1 MKYVIGCDV
10 GTQGLKVLL
19 WREDGSILGVETEE
33 FPVLYPRPAWAE
45 QEVGHWWRAMTRAVP
60 RLCAEGG
67 VRPEEVVA
75 IGVDGTVDG
84 FVPVAQG
91 GEPLAPY
98 ILWMDR
104 RAVQE
109 CEEIATRFSSEH
121 LFRLT
126 GLNVDA
132 SHTAPKIL
140 WTRANLPQV
149 YARSWKFMPST
160 TYLVYLLTGEVAVD
174 YSQASSTLLFDV
186 VGRQWASWLLQDLGI
201 DPALLPDVRPATDVV
216 GHLTREAAQALGL
229 RPETLVVV
237 GCGDEH
243 ASCVGAGVLEP
254 GVVADII
261 GTAEPVCVSAVGP
274 VFDPSR
280 LVETHCHA
288 HPERWL
294 LENPGFVSGGN
305 YRWFRDHFYGPE
317 TSYEVLNREA
327 EAVAPGAEGVIFLPC
342 MMGAM
347 APEWNNKARGVF
359 YGLTLAH
366 GRGHLARA
374 ILEGAAYAL
383 RSIVES
389 MRNAGCET
397 AEIRAVGGGARSRLA
412 RQIRADVTGVPV
424 VTVSTVE
431 TAALGAA
438 LLAAVGS
445 GLGQNLQE
453 VAQRTVR
460 VVERVDPDPKNR
472 ALYDQS
478 YGAFLRIY
486 GSLRE
491 CFELFTDWQVSENPK
506 GHREPREES

>member
-1 MKYVIGCDV
+1 MKCAIGCDV

-19 WREDGSILGVETEE
+19 WGEDGSILGVETEE

-45 QEVGHWWRAMTRAVP
+45 QEVEHWWQAMRRAIP
-60 RLCAEGG
+60 RLCAGAG
-67 VRPEEVVA
+67 VRPEDVVA
-75 IGVDGTVDG
+75 VGVDGTVDG
-84 FVPVAQG
+84 FVPVGQG
-91 GEPLAPY
+91 GDPLAPY

-104 RAVQE
+104 RAVRE
-109 CEEIATRFSSEH
+109 CEEIEARFAPEH

-149 YARSWKFMPST
+149 YAKTWKLMPST
-160 TYLVYLLTGEVAVD
+160 TYMVYLLTGEVVVD
-174 YSQASSTLLFDV
+174 YSQASSTMLFDV
-186 VGRQWASWLLQDLGI
+186 AERRWALRLLQDLEI
-201 DPALLPDVRPATDVV
+201 DAALLPEVRPATEAVSQ
-216 GHLTREAAQALGL
+216 LTREAAQALGL

-261 GTAEPVCVSAVGP
+261 GTAEPVCVSAVEP
-274 VFDPSR
+274 AFDPTR

-327 EAVAPGAEGVIFLPC
+327 EAVAPGSEGVIFLPC

-389 MRNAGCET
+389 MQKAGCET
-397 AEIRAVGGGARSRLA
+397 AEIRAVGGGARSRLF
-412 RQIRADVTGVPV
+412 RQIRADVTGIPV

-445 GLGQNLQE
+445 GLGGDLQE
-453 VAQRTVR
+453 VAGRTVR
-460 VVERVDPDPKNR
+460 IVERVEPDLKNR
-472 ALYDQS
+472 VLYDQA
-478 YGAFLRIY
+478 YAAFLQVY
-486 GSLRE
+486 GSLRD
-491 CFELFTDWQVSENPK
+491 CFEVYPGPGSS
-506 GHREPREES
+506 GV

>member
-1 MKYVIGCDV
+1 MRYVIGCDV

-45 QEVGHWWRAMTRAVP
+45 QEVEHWWRAMTRAVP
-60 RLCAEGG
+60 RLCAGAG
-67 VRPEEVVA
+67 VGPEEVVA

-84 FVPVAQG
+84 FVPVG
-91 GEPLAPY
+91 RRGEPLAPY

-104 RAVQE
+104 RAVSE
-109 CEEIATRFSSEH
+109 CEEMEDRFSSEA

-140 WTRANLPQV
+140 WTRANLPEV
-149 YARSWKFMPST
+149 YTRAWKLMPST
-160 TYLVYLLTGEVAVD
+160 TYVVYLLTGEVAVD

-186 VGRQWASWLLQDLGI
+186 TQRHWARPLLTDLGI
-201 DPALLPDVRPATDVV
+201 DPALLPEVQPATSVV
-216 GHLTREAAQALGL
+216 GRLTREAARALGL
-229 RPETLVVV
+229 RRETLVVV

-243 ASCVGAGVLEP
+243 ASCVGAGVMEP

-274 VFDPSR
+274 AFDSSR

-288 HPERWL
+288 HPDRWL

-305 YRWFRDHFYGPE
+305 YRWFRDHFYTPE
-317 TSYEVLNREA
+317 ASYEVLNREA
-327 EAVAPGAEGVIFLPC
+327 EGVPPGSEGVIFLPC

-389 MRNAGCET
+389 MQRAGCET
-397 AEIRAVGGGARSRLA
+397 VEIRAVGGGARSQLA
-412 RQIRADVTGVPV
+412 RQIRADVTGIPV

-445 GLGQNLQE
+445 GLGGTLEE
-453 VAQRTVR
+453 VAGRTVR
-460 VVERVDPDPKNR
+460 VVERVEPTPGNR
-472 ALYDQS
+472 AVYDQAYRS
-478 YGAFLRIY
+478 FLY
-486 GSLRE
+486 LYESLRG
-491 CFELFTDWQVSENPK
+491 CFEFCT
-506 GHREPREES
+506 R

>member
-1 MKYVIGCDV
+1 MRYVIGCDV

-19 WREDGSILGVETEE
+19 WQEDGSIVRVETEG

-45 QEVGHWWRAMTRAVP
+45 QEVGHWWQAMVRAIP
-60 RLCAEGG
+60 RLCAKAG
-67 VRPEEVVA
+67 VSPKEVVA

-84 FVPVAQG
+84 FVPVG
-91 GEPLAPY
+91 REGEPLAPY
-98 ILWMDR
+98 MLWMDR

-109 CEEIATRFSSEH
+109 CEEIAARLSTEL

-140 WTRANLPQV
+140 WTRANLPDV
-149 YARSWKFMPST
+149 YARTWKLMPST
-160 TYLVYLLTGEVAVD
+160 TYMVYLLTGEVTVD
-174 YSQASSTLLFDV
+174 YSQASSTMLFDV
-186 VGRQWASWLLQDLGI
+186 ARREWALWLLQDLGL
-201 DPALLPDVRPATDVV
+201 DTALLPELRPATEVA
-216 GHLTREAAQALGL
+216 GHLTQEAAQALGL
-229 RPETLVVV
+229 QPGTLMVV

-243 ASCVGAGVLEP
+243 ASCVGAGVTEP

-261 GTAEPVCVSAVGP
+261 GTAEPVCVSAVEP
-274 VFDPSR
+274 TFDPSR

-305 YRWFRDHFYGPE
+305 YRWFRDHFYGPQ
-317 TSYEVLNREA
+317 TPYEELNREA
-327 EAVAPGAEGVIFLPC
+327 ETVAPGSEGVIFLPC

-347 APEWNNKARGVF
+347 APEWNNRARGVF

-366 GRGHLARA
+366 RRGHLARA

-389 MRNAGCET
+389 MHKAGCDI

-412 RQIRADVTGVPV
+412 RQIRADVTGIPV

-445 GLGQNLQE
+445 GLGSRLQE
-453 VAQRTVR
+453 VARRTVR
-460 VVERVDPDPKNR
+460 VVERVEPDPRNR
-472 ALYDQS
+472 AVYDHAYHS
-478 YGAFLRIY
+478 FLRIY
-486 GSLRE
+486 ESLRE
-491 CFELFTDWQVSENPK
+491 CFELCSYPGGSNAT
-506 GHREPREES
+506 

>member
-1 MKYVIGCDV
+1 MKCVIGCDV

-19 WREDGSILGVETEE
+19 WGETGEILGVETEE
-33 FPVLYPRPAWAE
+33 YPVLYPRPAWAE
-45 QEVGHWWRAMTRAVP
+45 QDAEHWWEAMTRAVP
-60 RLCAEGG
+60 RLCRKAG
-67 VRPEEVVA
+67 VSPEDVVA

-84 FVPVAQG
+84 FLPVGPG

-104 RAVQE
+104 RAVAE
-109 CEEIATRFSSEH
+109 CEEIASRFDPDH
-121 LFRLT
+121 LFHLT

-140 WTRANLPQV
+140 WTRANLPEA
-149 YARSWKFMPST
+149 YKRAWKLMPST
-160 TYLVYLLTGEVAVD
+160 TYVVYLLTGEAVVD
-174 YSQASSTLLFDV
+174 YSNASSTMLFDV
-186 VGRQWASWLLQDLGI
+186 ARRKWARSLLEGLEIGES
-201 DPALLPDVRPATDVV
+201 LLPEVRPATQVV
-216 GHLTREAAQALGL
+216 GTLTQKAAQALDLHPG
-229 RPETLVVV
+229 TLVVV

-243 ASCVGAGVLEP
+243 ASCVGAGVTEP

-261 GTAEPVCVSAVGP
+261 GTAEPVCVSALEP
-274 VFDPSR
+274 AFDPSR

-305 YRWFRDHFYGPE
+305 YRWFRDHFYENPN
-317 TSYEVLNREA
+317 TSYDDLNREA
-327 EAVAPGAEGVIFLPC
+327 KGVPPGSEGLLFLPC

-347 APEWNNKARGVF
+347 APEWNNNARGVF

-389 MRNAGCET
+389 MQKAGCET
-397 AEIRAVGGGARSRLA
+397 REIRAVGGGARSRLF
-412 RQIRADVTGVPV
+412 RQIRADVTGIPV

-431 TAALGAA
+431 TTALGAA
-438 LLAAVGS
+438 LLAAVGA
-445 GLGQNLQE
+445 GLGESLQE
-453 VAQRTVR
+453 VAGRTVR
-460 VVERVDPDPKNR
+460 VVDVVEPISANR
-472 ALYDQS
+472 AIYDWGYQT
-478 YGAFLRIY
+478 FLRVY
-486 GSLRE
+486 DSLRE
-491 CFELFTDWQVSENPK
+491 CFEVCAAEQPS
-506 GHREPREES
+506 PRGT

>member
-1 MKYVIGCDV
+1 MKCAIGCDI

-19 WREDGSILGVETEE
+19 WGEDGSILGVETEE

-45 QEVGHWWRAMTRAVP
+45 QEVGHWWRAMLQAIP
-60 RLCAEGG
+60 RLCARAG
-67 VRPEEVVA
+67 VRPEEIVA

-84 FVPVAQG
+84 FVPVG
-91 GEPLAPY
+91 EKGEPLAPY

-109 CEEIATRFSSEH
+109 CEEIATRVSSER

-126 GLNVDA
+126 GLNLDA
-132 SHTAPKIL
+132 SHTAPKML

-149 YARSWKFMPST
+149 YARTWKLMPST
-160 TYLVYLLTGEVAVD
+160 TYMVYLLTGEAVVD
-174 YSQASSTLLFDV
+174 YSQASSTMLFDV
-186 VGRQWASWLLQDLGI
+186 AQRRWASWLLQDLGI
-201 DPALLPDVRPATDVV
+201 DPQLLPEVRPATEVA

-229 RPETLVVV
+229 RPATLVAV

-254 GVVADII
+254 GIVADIL
-261 GTAEPVCVSAVGP
+261 GTAEPVCVSSVEPA
-274 VFDPSR
+274 FDPTR

-305 YRWFRDHFYGPE
+305 YRWFRDHFYGPGV
-317 TSYEVLNREA
+317 SYEVLNREA

-366 GRGHLARA
+366 GRGHLTRA

-389 MRNAGCET
+389 MRGAGCET
-397 AEIRAVGGGARSRLA
+397 SEIRAVGGGARSRLM
-412 RQIRADVTGVPV
+412 RQVRADVTGLPV

-438 LLAAVGS
+438 LLAAVGC
-445 GLGQNLQE
+445 GLGNDLQE
-453 VAQRTVR
+453 VAGRTVR
-460 VVERVDPDPKNR
+460 VAECVEPNPKNR
-472 ALYDQS
+472 ALYDQAYS
-478 YGAFLRIY
+478 VFLRVY
-486 GSLRE
+486 ESLRE
-491 CFELFTDWQVSENPK
+491 CFALCAGPENGK
-506 GHREPREES
+506 VA